1 LEKVFQIEE
10 NQSAIG
16 FVAKNNGTQ
25 ESSNNKKK
33 FVNIS
38 IEAHISQFSNNL
50 NCNSEAT
57 KETHSYREIKCT

>member
-1 LEKVFQIEE
+1 MFQIEE
-10 NQSAIG
+10 NQSAVG
-16 FVAKNNGTQ
+16 FVTKNNNANQ

-50 NCNSEAT
+50 NSNSEAT

>member
-1 LEKVFQIEE
+1 MFQIEE
-10 NQSAIG
+10 NQSAVG
-16 FVAKNNGTQ
+16 LVTKNNANHQ

-50 NCNSEAT
+50 NCNS
-57 KETHSYREIKCT
+57 